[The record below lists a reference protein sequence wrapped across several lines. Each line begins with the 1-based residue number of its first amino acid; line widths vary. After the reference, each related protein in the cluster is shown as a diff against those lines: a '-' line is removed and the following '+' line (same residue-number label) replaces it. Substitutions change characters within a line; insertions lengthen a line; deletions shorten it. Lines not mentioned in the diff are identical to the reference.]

1 MKIRFEEYSFGKT
14 FLVTGLIFLVIVL
27 LLEFFYN
34 MSQVGA
40 EAALAILSDS
50 KYLLRKLVGS
60 VIYALI
66 MTAYFKRADLKA
78 LLENRK
84 KQ

>member
-1 MKIRFEEYSFGKT
+1 MKIRFEEYSFAKT

-27 LLEFFYN
+27 LLEFFYAT
-34 MSQVGA
+34 SQFGFD
-40 EAALAILSDS
+40 EALAGLSDA
-50 KYLLRKLVGS
+50 KYLVRKLVGS

-66 MTAYFKRADLKA
+66 MTAYFKREDLKVIW
-78 LLENRK
+78 ENRK